1 MGHVLLIFSFSVL
14 IAAMWMAV
22 YVFFQAPSKEQKY
35 TVLLA
40 VCNFIMTTGNLIA
53 TGSRTEEAAEVG
65 LHIMF
70 MGGTFVPFCILL
82 ICASIC
88 HYKIQDAIVV
98 GLSIINLAFT
108 SIMFTDSGNN
118 YMYHYVNFYRVDNA
132 FMYQRSFSFMYYFF
146 IIYIT
151 MYLASIFVIIYRT
164 RKTKPVLYKNLK
176 ATLHNFIMTSI
187 IAFLP
192 FLASTILPI
201 DIDLSCYGCT
211 FALVFFINSMH
222 RERIYTMKQDS
233 SELILNDLDDIL
245 LVHDVDYRFEYAN
258 EQTLLTF
265 PLLNDIPY
273 NVNLK
278 GHDTEI
284 DNLLALNDND
294 HFAVGNTEYL
304 CRIIPVTSND
314 KLTGY
319 IRWLHDETDERKYT
333 RQIIE
338 LKEAAEAANQAKS
351 KFIAHVSHEIRTPI
365 NAVIG
370 MNELIV
376 RESNEDVIISYAEQS
391 LRAGRTLLFLINDIL
406 DFSKLEAAKMVLVSG
421 EYDTA
426 QMIDDINVMTQ
437 FRAEEKGLEFIVN
450 VDDSLPETL
459 IGDETRVKQIITN
472 IVTNGVKYT
481 EKGSVTL
488 DVSYVDGSLKIVVS
502 DTGIG
507 IKKEDMDKLFES
519 FERIENAT
527 THKTEGTGL
536 GMSIVSS
543 LLKMMNGRIEVESEP
558 GKGSVFTVYIPQQPG
573 SGNARSKTNKH
584 SLAGTGRLADVKG
597 GDGKAG
603 EGKAGE
609 GKAGGDKTRDSR
621 LIDGDTAGSDAYADK
636 SNTGTALSDKE
647 NYSEGETRISAS
659 NASGSATESIDTASP
674 AATNGSSSASGDAAS
689 GAAANEIPSAT
700 TETTSV
706 SAGTV
711 SVSADKSSSRK
722 GVFQA
727 PTARI
732 MIVDDTK
739 TNLFVATSLI
749 KRTKIITD
757 TASSGKEF
765 LEKAAGTKYDII
777 FMDYRMPVM
786 DGLETIQELRKTGG
800 INSDTTIVMMTAAV
814 ESDSIALF
822 KENGIND
829 VLIKPINPAH
839 YETMLASLLPE
850 EKVIYL

>member
-70 MGGTFVPFCILL
+70 MGGTFVPFSILL

-118 YMYHYVNFYRVDNA
+118 YMYHYINFYRVDNA

-151 MYLASIFVIIYRT
+151 MYLTSIFVIIYRT

-176 ATLHNFIMTSI
+176 ATLHNFIMTNI

-192 FLASTILPI
+192 FLASIILPV

-211 FALVFFINSMH
+211 FALGFFINSLH

-233 SELILNDLDDIL
+233 SELILNDLDDII
-245 LVHDVDYRFEYAN
+245 LVHDLDSRFEYAN

-265 PLLNDIPY
+265 PVLNDIPY

-278 GHDTEI
+278 GHDTDI

-472 IVTNGVKYT
+472 IVTNAVKYT

-543 LLKMMNGRIEVESEP
+543 LLKMMTGRIEVESEP

-597 GDGKAG
+597 GDSKAS
-603 EGKAGE
+603 E

-621 LIDGDTAGSDAYADK
+621 LIDGDT
-636 SNTGTALSDKE
+636 
-647 NYSEGETRISAS
+647 
-659 NASGSATESIDTASP
+659 
-674 AATNGSSSASGDAAS
+674 
-689 GAAANEIPSAT
+689 ANEIPSAT

>member
-53 TGSRTEEAAEVG
+53 TGSQTDEAAEVG

-70 MGGTFVPFCILL
+70 MGGTFVPFSILL

-98 GLSIINLAFT
+98 GLSIINLTFT

-151 MYLASIFVIIYRT
+151 MYLALIFVIIYRT

-211 FALVFFINSMH
+211 FALGFFINSLH

-233 SELILNDLDDIL
+233 SELILNDLDDII
-245 LVHDVDYRFEYAN
+245 LVHDLDSRFEYAN

-265 PLLNDIPY
+265 PVLNDIPY

-278 GHDTEI
+278 GHDTDI

-294 HFAVGNTEYL
+294 HFTVGNTEYL

-319 IRWLHDETDERKYT
+319 IRWLHDETDERTYT

-488 DVSYVDGSLKIVVS
+488 DVSYIDGSLKIVVS

-573 SGNARSKTNKH
+573 NGNVRSKSNKH
-584 SLAGTGRLADVKG
+584 SLAGTGRLADLKG
-597 GDGKAG
+597 GY
-603 EGKAGE
+603 GKAGE
-609 GKAGGDKTRDSR
+609 GKAGGDKTRDGRRS
-621 LIDGDTAGSDAYADK
+621 DGKAGDVKAGEDKISDDK
-636 SNTGTALSDKE
+636 SPENENAESKSIADGSGDGNLDNDRSEMTSAFPLRGRCPEGADEVSGESSSIISDEKSLSKTDITSSDK
-647 NYSEGETRISAS
+647 TDRA
-659 NASGSATESIDTASP
+659 
-674 AATNGSSSASGDAAS
+674 
-689 GAAANEIPSAT
+689 
-700 TETTSV
+700 
-706 SAGTV
+706 
-711 SVSADKSSSRK
+711 SSRK